1 MKLTAS
7 STRVLP
13 FGMTTRSP
21 PMNDAVRARLDARQE
36 RDPELER
43 VIGHLVAGERDVEVA
58 RAHHAELA
66 GPELEV
72 ERLAVLGLGALGDVA
87 GLDHVARPT
96 GGPP

>member
-21 PMNDAVRARLDARQE
+21 PMNEAAEPGSTPGSSEMPNSNSMADHLLARE
-36 RDPELER
+36 
-43 VIGHLVAGERDVEVA
+43 GDVEVA
-58 RAHHAELA
+58 GAHHAELA

-87 GLDHVARPT
+87 GLDHVA
-96 GGPP
+96 GPLRGPA